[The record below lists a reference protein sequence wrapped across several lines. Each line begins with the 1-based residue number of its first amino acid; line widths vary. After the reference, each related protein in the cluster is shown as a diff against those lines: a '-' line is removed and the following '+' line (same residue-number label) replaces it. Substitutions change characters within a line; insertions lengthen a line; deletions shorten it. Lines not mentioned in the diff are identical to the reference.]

1 MSQDPATTRGDR
13 SLSRWS
19 AALTQAGISDQGMRR
34 AYDVQRKLVRSYRRE
49 EYLAARLLL
58 PAELRPYVL
67 AAVAFMHETDRRID
81 LGDVSARHEALRSW
95 NGQVRA
101 VLDGTKTEQDTLR
114 ALQDT
119 VHRHPQMAER
129 VRDFLDGTPVEA
141 AWRGFESEAE
151 LQTYVDCYSM
161 PALMLTAC
169 LIGPLPGA
177 AQHEAFERGCRQ
189 LIEAMQRT
197 DFLADLPEDLEQG
210 HIGIPRDELL
220 RHGLDV
226 EDLRERPEACVP
238 ALERVVNAQAALA
251 DRVFSQARELP
262 ALVEPQYGPFLRAL
276 MAVQSLRL
284 QAVKTA
290 GGSVLESGAS
300 PAASTT
306 LKILWQEYRAFRKHQ
321 R

>member
-1 MSQDPATTRGDR
+1 M
-13 SLSRWS
+13 SRWS
-19 AALTQAGISDQGMRR
+19 AALTQAGVSDQRMRR
-34 AYDVQRKLVRSYRRE
+34 AYDVQRKLVRRYRRE
-49 EYLAARLLL
+49 EYLATRLLL

-81 LGDVSARHEALRSW
+81 VGDLSARHEALRSW
-95 NGQVRA
+95 NGEVKA
-101 VLDGTKTEQDTLR
+101 ILDGAITEQDTLR
-114 ALQDT
+114 ALEDT
-119 VHRHPQMAER
+119 VRRHPQMAER
-129 VRDFLDGTPVEA
+129 VRDFLDGAPVEA

-177 AQHEAFERGCRQ
+177 EQYEAFERGCRQ

-197 DFLADLPEDLEQG
+197 DFLADLPEDLKEG
-210 HIGIPRDELL
+210 HIGIPRDELM

-226 EDLRERPEACVP
+226 EDLREHPEACVP
-238 ALERVVNAQAALA
+238 AMEEVVNAQAALA
-251 DRVFSQARELP
+251 DHVFSQARELP
-262 ALVEPQYGPFLRAL
+262 ALVEPQYRPFLRAL
-276 MAVQSLRL
+276 IAVQKLRL
-284 QAVKTA
+284 HAVKTA
-290 GGSVLESGAS
+290 GGSVLKYGAS
-300 PAASTT
+300 PATSTT